1 MQTGI
6 SFILM
11 LQDIRLG
18 APDAVNSFFEIVSMP
33 QVYLSVIL
41 IAIFAVLWFS
51 DRDKGEFML
60 FTFLSAICISNIMKV
75 TIKQP
80 RPWISDPSVEPD
92 GGAMKHT
99 NGYSLPSGHTVAS
112 VAGYGSLFRYVN
124 IFLRIAITV
133 FVFLVIFSRMYLGV
147 HTPLDIIA
155 GIITGIVMIA
165 VGIFLM
171 KVSAK
176 DEYHFTAVRLIYAAS
191 AVAALVVI
199 SVTDT
204 LTVNQSVVIGSLIGA
219 SFGSLSERKFVNYAV
234 REFTFR
240 KLCICLLSLIPIA
253 VIFAAGYSFG
263 TVPVLFSSAIA
274 MMIAVSGVPYLL
286 KIFGNQ

>member
-1 MQTGI
+1 MWTGI
-6 SFILM
+6 SFILR

-33 QVYLSVIL
+33 QVYLSAIL

-60 FTFLSAICISNIMKV
+60 FTFLSAICVSNIMKV
-75 TIKQP
+75 TVKQP
-80 RPWISDPSVEPD
+80 RPWILDSSVEPD

-112 VAGYGSLFRYVN
+112 VAGYGSLFRYVG
-124 IFLRIAITV
+124 ILWKIVIAV

-147 HTPLDIIA
+147 HTPLDIIV
-155 GIITGIVMIA
+155 GIVTGIAMIA
-165 VGIFLM
+165 VNIFLM
-171 KVSAK
+171 KISAK
-176 DEYHFTAVRLIYAAS
+176 DGHHFTAVRLIYAAI
-191 AVAALVVI
+191 AAAALIII

-219 SFGSLSERKFVNYAV
+219 SLGSVLEHKFVNYTV
-234 REFTFR
+234 REFTVG

-253 VIFAAGYSFG
+253 VIFVAGYSFG
-263 TVPVLFSSAIA
+263 TVSALFSAAIV
-274 MMIAVSGVPYLL
+274 MLTAVSGVPYVL
-286 KIFGNQ
+286 KFFSK

>member
-1 MQTGI
+1 MWTGI
-6 SFILM
+6 SFILR

-33 QVYLSVIL
+33 QVYLSAIL

-60 FTFLSAICISNIMKV
+60 FTFLSAICVSNIMKV
-75 TIKQP
+75 TVKQP
-80 RPWISDPSVEPD
+80 RPWILDSSVEPD

-112 VAGYGSLFRYVN
+112 VAGYGSLFRYVG
-124 IFLRIAITV
+124 ILWKIVIAV

-147 HTPLDIIA
+147 HTPLDIIV
-155 GIITGIVMIA
+155 GIVTGIAMIT
-165 VGIFLM
+165 VNIFLM
-171 KVSAK
+171 KISAK
-176 DEYHFTAVRLIYAAS
+176 DEHYFTAVRLIYAAI
-191 AVAALVVI
+191 AVAALIVI

-219 SFGSLSERKFVNYAV
+219 SLGSVLEHKFVNYTV
-234 REFTFR
+234 REFTVG

-253 VIFAAGYSFG
+253 AIFAAGYSFG
-263 TVPVLFSSAIA
+263 TVSALFSAAIV
-274 MMIAVSGVPYLL
+274 MLTAVSGVPYVL
-286 KIFGNQ
+286 KFFSK